1 MAPEKR
7 RQKMVLLVSNVNVL
21 AEEVIDHG
29 INLSNRLDGGL
40 EIVHLL
46 QPQDAEMAAERF
58 HFLADRRAFGLG
70 VAYRQLVGEGGDFR
84 QMAVRYA
91 RKRRN
96 LLCVIFCPRD
106 AALEAPRGKGHRKF
120 QEVTQLLSCPVVLY
134 GDPEDFP

>member
-1 MAPEKR
+1 VAPEKR

-29 INLSNRLDGGL
+29 INLSSRLDGGL

-46 QPQDAEMAAERF
+46 QPRDAEMAAERF
-58 HFLADRRAFGLG
+58 HLMAARRAFGPG
-70 VAYRQLVGEGGDFR
+70 VAYRQLVGEGDFR

-91 RKRRN
+91 SKRRN
-96 LLCVIFCPRD
+96 VLCVILCPRD
-106 AALEAPRGKGHRKF
+106 GALEAPGGKGHRKF

-134 GDPEDFP
+134 GDPAGFP